1 MTKSHEVRLSVL
13 EDQMGRIVS
22 DIESE
27 KATRART
34 NDTVMGMLKGIDLC
48 QRKTEKLVW
57 CGLGGLAV
65 LQFVIPLLFHR

>member
-1 MTKSHEVRLSVL
+1 
-13 EDQMGRIVS
+13 MGRIVS

-27 KATRART
+27 KDTRARA
-34 NDTVMGMLKGIDLC
+34 NHAAMEMLKGIDQS

-65 LQFVIPLLFHR
+65 LQFIIPLLFHR